1 LVALGLAR
9 VAGDEVV
16 PEALVRPQELEDA
29 AGTVHWWVAS
39 DLDETALGGP
49 LPEDHVLGVG
59 GASLTLAALQLPTPA
74 RRVLDVG
81 TGCGIQALR
90 ALRGRRAQVVATD
103 VSQRALAFTRLN
115 ALLNGADGIQT
126 RLGSLFEPAAG
137 ERFDRVVSNPPFVI

>member
-1 LVALGLAR
+1 SPALRALGQRRDALAVLGRLLVLGMPQPAADVAAALPRCGADGLVALGLAR
-9 VAGDEVV
+9 VDGDEVV
-16 PEALVRPQELEDA
+16 PEAMVRPQELEDA

-49 LPEDHVLGVG
+49 LPEDHVRGVG

-90 ALRGRRAQVVATD
+90 ALRGRRAQ
-103 VSQRALAFTRLN
+103 
-115 ALLNGADGIQT
+115 
-126 RLGSLFEPAAG
+126 
-137 ERFDRVVSNPPFVI
+137 